1 MKPWASWKPR
11 CATPPPDSAA
21 RRPTHWV
28 GRLPVITGKPDML
41 NLKDPEL
48 LRQQC
53 SIDGAWV
60 DADTLFFRDPTNVR
74 FPTGLSD
81 KLHWHSECLFASVSG
96 NPLLAKALDRGLVD
110 GAHAWGNPGGIKDI
124 VAHATD
130 ALVPISEDVF
140 DPGFRPRYNFVNCEV
155 MLRQDVGVAD
165 FLITDVAMLK
175 LYNTYFRR
183 TVRHMASVAEFLA
196 GGSLLARLFLH
207 IEADIGYWLS
217 ESELLLADA
226 S

>member
-1 MKPWASWKPR
+1 
-11 CATPPPDSAA
+11 
-21 RRPTHWV
+21 
-28 GRLPVITGKPDML
+28 
-41 NLKDPEL
+41 
-48 LRQQC
+48 
-53 SIDGAWV
+53 
-60 DADTLFFRDPTNVR
+60 
-74 FPTGLSD
+74 
-81 KLHWHSECLFASVSG
+81 
-96 NPLLAKALDRGLVD
+96 
-110 GAHAWGNPGGIKDI
+110 
-124 VAHATD
+124 
-130 ALVPISEDVF
+130 
-140 DPGFRPRYNFVNCEV
+140 